1 MQARARKTIRVKH
14 VKCSFAQPEGL
25 LWVLF
30 STVPMREL
38 TRSVSRTWYSE
49 YHLITDGSMGYN
61 FIGDGD
67 ILQRFRRGRQRRH
80 WRKIHKGRDRPKLI
94 TIDEEKTEGGRLDM
108 AFMAAIGTRARKGN
122 HRFYHHRKKGRRKK
136 ETGRRRRA
144 PSPGSTEQTFTEVM
158 KEKGVRMH
166 TRSMRTGSRP
176 TESGNDPTRL

>member
-1 MQARARKTIRVKH
+1 
-14 VKCSFAQPEGL
+14 
-25 LWVLF
+25 
-30 STVPMREL
+30 
-38 TRSVSRTWYSE
+38 
-49 YHLITDGSMGYN
+49 MGYN

-94 TIDEEKTEGGRLDM
+94 TIDEEKKEGGRLDM

-122 HRFYHHRKKGRRKK
+122 HRFYHHRKRKK
-136 ETGRRRRA
+136 KKKGDGKKAESA
-144 PSPGSTEQTFTEVM
+144 EPGLDTEQTFTEVM

-176 TESGNDPTRL
+176 TESGNDKTMTTLRRYYCTHRMCGSGRGCCRRCSFILYEPAG